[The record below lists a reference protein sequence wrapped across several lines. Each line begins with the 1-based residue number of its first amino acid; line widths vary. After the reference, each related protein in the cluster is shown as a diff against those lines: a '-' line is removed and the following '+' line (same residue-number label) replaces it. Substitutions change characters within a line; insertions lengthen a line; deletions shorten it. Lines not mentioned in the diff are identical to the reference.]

1 MAERRSTVKIDRVL
15 VATDFSP
22 AGSRAVGLAVAV
34 ARREKAA
41 LRILHVAPSRRKLA
55 GFWRSSTPAMHDVHR
70 QAAVALRRLAEAVD
84 PARQLEL
91 STGVVTGPAAR
102 KIAHAARDYRADL
115 LVIGAHGEHETVTG
129 QPGLGGTATKLLA
142 IAPCAL
148 WLVRL
153 PAQTVPASVLA
164 AVDLS
169 ELSVTILRWASR
181 LAAGGELQVFHAYQV
196 PFASR
201 LEAYGFAAGTLDVY
215 TEDEH
220 RRRDSEL
227 RLLIAE
233 AGGDPDAHRII
244 ERGDAASR
252 LFAQVRRLQPTL
264 VALGTRGSRKD
275 SPAKTKVGSV
285 SRYTAAFAPT
295 DVLIIPPSA
304 VS

>member
-1 MAERRSTVKIDRVL
+1 MKIDRVL
-15 VATDFSP
+15 VATDFSA
-22 AGSRAVGLAVAV
+22 AGSRAVELAVDV

-41 LRILHVAPSRRKLA
+41 LRILHVAPSRRQLA
-55 GFWRSSTPAMHDVHR
+55 GFWRSSTSAMHDVHR

-102 KIAHAARDYRADL
+102 KIAHAARDYRADM

-129 QPGLGGTATKLLA
+129 QPGLGGTATKLLGT
-142 IAPCAL
+142 APCAL

-153 PAQTVPASVLA
+153 PAQTGPASVLA

-169 ELSVTILRWASR
+169 ELSVTILRWAGR
-181 LAAGGELQVFHAYQV
+181 LAAGGDLQVLHAYQV

-220 RRRDSEL
+220 RRLDREVG
-227 RLLIAE
+227 LLIAE
-233 AGGDPDAHRII
+233 AGADPHVHRII

-252 LFAQVRRLQPTL
+252 LFAQILSLHPTL
-264 VALGTRGSRKD
+264 VVLGTRGSSKD
-275 SPAKTKVGSV
+275 SHARTKVGSV

-295 DVLIIPPSA
+295 DVLIIPRSA
-304 VS
+304 IS